1 MVRLQVGPD
10 SPHPQRLPKNA
21 DPQRT
26 RQSDH
31 RGSARQTTP
40 GEGRTHGH
48 RVPRRR
54 FPV

>member
-1 MVRLQVGPD
+1 MVRVQVGPR
-10 SPHPQRLPKNA
+10 SPHAQRLPKNA

-40 GEGRTHGH
+40 GEGRTHGY
-48 RVPRRR
+48 RVPRLG
-54 FPV
+54 FSV